1 MEESASDLLVR
12 PRGTS
17 YCRMGPP
24 EDLMARVDPC
34 LPFIGFSGSLTT
46 CLSCMSTMIVSLA
59 GQIRGGGPKWF
70 HDSFNFVFYIVGE
83 CISCAADT
91 HLATDLTC

>member
-1 MEESASDLLVR
+1 MDESGSDLLLVR
-12 PRGTS
+12 SRGTS

-46 CLSCMSTMIVSLA
+46 CLFYMSTTIVSLMIVS
-59 GQIRGGGPKWF
+59 Q
-70 HDSFNFVFYIVGE
+70 DN
-83 CISCAADT
+83 
-91 HLATDLTC
+91 